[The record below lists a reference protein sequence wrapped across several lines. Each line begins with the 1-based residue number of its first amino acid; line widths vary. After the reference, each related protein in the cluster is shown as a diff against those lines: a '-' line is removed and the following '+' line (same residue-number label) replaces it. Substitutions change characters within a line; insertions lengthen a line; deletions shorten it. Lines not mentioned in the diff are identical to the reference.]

1 MGYVTNLYKKSV
13 FKREELAPT
22 DIGRLIAIPH
32 GNDEYIKKLCIFMVR
47 NKKSILWGDDYAK
60 SILFLMVKFKTS
72 KENRRFFQK
81 LYSAVGKTNMI
92 QDINSQED
100 LERFKQYL
108 FKEN

>member
-1 MGYVTNLYKKSV
+1 
-13 FKREELAPT
+13 
-22 DIGRLIAIPH
+22 
-32 GNDEYIKKLCIFMVR
+32 
-47 NKKSILWGDDYAK
+47 
-60 SILFLMVKFKTS
+60 MVKFKTS